1 MFRCNML
8 YCKFCGDTLRT
19 MKQPLLYSIL
29 FLFSIIH
36 SSAQKKYTVS
46 GTVTES
52 GSGETMIG
60 VNIFLVSDP
69 TVGTVSNLYG
79 FYSLTLNEGT
89 YEIQFSYLGYKST
102 IKKITL
108 TDHVKLNVD
117 LISGIAIQEIVVSAE
132 NAKKNVENTEMG
144 TIDIS
149 METIKKLPALMGEVD
164 LLKTLQ
170 LLPGISSASEG
181 TAGIYVRGGGPDQNL
196 VLLDEAIV
204 YNTGH
209 LFGFFSVFNSDAIK
223 NSVIIKGNMP
233 ANYGG
238 RISSVID
245 VQMKEGNN
253 QHYVVEG
260 GIGLISSRLTVQGP
274 IQKEKS
280 SFILSG
286 RRTYAL
292 DLAQPFINQTKY
304 AGTNYYFYDLNA
316 KLNYQFSQRDRVY
329 LSGYFGRD
337 VFLFA
342 NQERGFSVNLPYGN
356 ATGTIRWNHIFN
368 NNTFMNVS
376 LISNDYK
383 FGLNGGQEAFRFG
396 VDSGVRDYSAKIDI
410 DYYPNPNH
418 LIKTGLRYTYHKLSP
433 NVVNATNGEV
443 EFSSGFQPKF
453 GHESELYIMDDWTVN
468 SGLKLNLGMR
478 LSLFN
483 HVGPYKSSVDSTEY
497 GSGQLVKSY
506 MVPRIGFA
514 KKLNQT
520 SSLKGGFSVSSQ
532 YLHLVSN
539 SGSTLPADIW
549 VPSTEIIKPQIGLQ
563 YALGYFRNFLEDA
576 IETSVEVYYKDLRNQ
591 LDYKESYVENF
602 SAEVENEFVS
612 GSGRAYGVELF
623 VRKNKGALTGWIG
636 YTLSR
641 TERWFDEIENGR
653 VYPAVYDR
661 PHDLSIVLNYAL
673 SKNWQVSGSF
683 VYASGKTYTPIKS
696 LFFIEGRPNIEY
708 GQRNSA
714 RIEDYHRFDLAFVY
728 ENAMKR
734 NNAFHSSWTF
744 SIYNIY
750 NRRNPFF
757 TYTDFES
764 DIFTGNASAKALKV
778 SIFTIIPSITWNFY
792 WKALK

>member
-1 MFRCNML
+1 MP
-8 YCKFCGDTLRT
+8 
-19 MKQPLLYSIL
+19 MKQAWSII
-29 FLFSIIH
+29 FLFFII
-36 SSAQKKYTVS
+36 SSDLTAQSKFTLS

-60 VNIFLVSDP
+60 VNIFIVSNP
-69 TVGTVSNLYG
+69 SVGTVSNAYG

-89 YEIQFSYLGYKST
+89 YDIQFSYLGYKSL
-102 IKKITL
+102 IKKVQL
-108 TDHVKLNVD
+108 TENVKMNVD
-117 LISGIAIQEIVVSAE
+117 LVSGVAIQEVVISSE
-132 NAKKNVENTEMG
+132 NVRKNIEDTEMG

-149 METIKKLPALMGEVD
+149 METVKKLPALMGEVD

-170 LLPGISSASEG
+170 LLPGVSSASEG

-245 VQMKEGNN
+245 IQMKEGNN
-253 QHYVVEG
+253 QNYIVEG
-260 GIGLISSRLTVQGP
+260 GIGLISSRLTIQGP

-304 AGTNYYFYDLNA
+304 EGTNYYFYDLNA
-316 KLNYQFSQRDRVY
+316 KLNYQFSNRDRIY
-329 LSGYFGRD
+329 ISAYFGRD

-342 NQERGFSVNLPYGN
+342 NQERGFSVDLPYGN
-356 ATGTIRWNHIFN
+356 ATGTLRWNHIFN
-368 NNTFMNVS
+368 DNTFLNVS

-383 FGLNGGQEAFRFG
+383 FGLHGGQEAFRFG
-396 VDSGVRDYSAKIDI
+396 VDSGVRDYSAKADI
-410 DYYPNPNH
+410 DYYPNPSH

-443 EFSSGFQPKF
+443 EFRTTFEPKY
-453 GHESELYIMDDWTVN
+453 GHESELYFLDDWTVR
-468 SGLKLNLGMR
+468 SGFKLNLGMR
-478 LSLFN
+478 LSMFN
-483 HVGPYKSSVDSTEY
+483 HVGPYTSSIDSTRYLKAEH
-497 GSGQLVKSY
+497 VKSY
-506 MVPRIGFA
+506 YVPEPRIGFT
-514 KKLNQT
+514 KSLTT
-520 SSLKGGFSVSSQ
+520 SSSVKGGFSVSSQ

-549 VPSTEIIKPQIGLQ
+549 VPSTEIVKPQIGLQ
-563 YALGYFRNFLEDA
+563 YALGYFRNFMDNA

-602 SAEVENEFVS
+602 SAEVENEFVA
-612 GSGRAYGVELF
+612 GTGRAYGLELF

-641 TERWFDEIENGR
+641 TERWFSEIENKR

-661 PHDLSIVLNYAL
+661 PHDLSVVANYQL
-673 SKNWQVSGSF
+673 SKNWQVSASF
-683 VYASGKTYTPIKS
+683 IYATGKSYTPIKS

-708 GQRNSA
+708 GPRNSA
-714 RIEDYHRFDLAFVY
+714 RIEDYHRLDIAFVY
-728 ENAMKR
+728 ENALKK
-734 NNAFHSSWTF
+734 NKPFHSSWTF
-744 SIYNIY
+744 SIYNVY

-792 WKALK
+792 WKVIN